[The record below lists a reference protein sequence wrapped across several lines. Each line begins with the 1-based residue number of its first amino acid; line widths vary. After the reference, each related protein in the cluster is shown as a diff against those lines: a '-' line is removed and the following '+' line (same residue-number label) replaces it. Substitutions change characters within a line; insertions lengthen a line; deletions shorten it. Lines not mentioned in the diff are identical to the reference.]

1 MDYTNIIGMVAA
13 TLTTLAFIPQAVKV
27 IKTKHTKDL
36 SLFMYIFFTLG
47 LLLWLV
53 FGILMKSL
61 PIIMANGVTIVFAVV
76 ILGMKIK
83 YK

>member
-47 LLLWLV
+47 LFLWLV